1 MQQYHDEAR
10 AIIRLSVP
18 VFIAQIAQTSMGF
31 VDTVM
36 AGGYSATDMAAVAV
50 ASSVWMPAILFGIGL
65 LMAMVPMIAQLN
77 GASKNTD
84 IPFQFQQGLY
94 MALVLSVPIGFILYK
109 AGFIINI
116 MDVEA
121 ALANKTI
128 GYLHAVIWAV
138 PAFLA
143 FQAIRNLCEGMSL
156 TVPAMVIGFIGLA
169 ANIPL
174 NWMFVY
180 GKLGAPE
187 LGGVG
192 CGVATALVYWLMA
205 ILMALYV
212 AMSKKLSGLHLFAS
226 FYAPKLKEQVRL
238 FQLGFPVA
246 ASLFF
251 EVTLFA
257 VIAILIA
264 PLGPITVAAHQ
275 VAINFSTMIFML
287 PMSLGVAVSIR
298 VGHLLGKRTTEGA
311 GNSAKIGTWLGVSTA
326 IITAL
331 LTVWLR
337 DPIIALYS
345 DNPEVATLASSLML
359 LAAVYQITDA
369 IQVVAAGALRGYKD
383 MRAIFQRTLIAYW
396 GLGLPLGYVLGMTD
410 WLVPAMGAHGFWIGI
425 IIGLSSA
432 AVLLGLRLR
441 WLRQQPSDFQL
452 AMAER

>member
-1 MQQYHDEAR
+1 MQQYRDEAS
-10 AIIRLSVP
+10 AIIRLSIP

-77 GASKNTD
+77 GASKD
-84 IPFQFQQGLY
+84 DQIPYQFQQGLY
-94 MALVLSVPIGFILYK
+94 MALFLSIPIGLVLYK
-109 AGFIINI
+109 AGVIINL

-121 ALANKTI
+121 ALTDKTI

-138 PAFLA
+138 PAFLV
-143 FQAIRNLCEGMSL
+143 FQAIRNLCEGMSM
-156 TVPAMVIGFIGLA
+156 TIPAMVIGFIGLA

-192 CGVATALVYWLMA
+192 CGVATAIVYWLMA
-205 ILMALYV
+205 VLMWIYV
-212 AMSKKLSGLHLFAS
+212 VFSKKLSTLQLFVS
-226 FYAPKLKEQVRL
+226 LYAPAFKEQIRL
-238 FQLGFPVA
+238 FRLGFPVA

-257 VIAILIA
+257 AIAILIA

-287 PMSLGVAVSIR
+287 PMSLSAAVSIR
-298 VGHLLGKRTTEGA
+298 VGHLLGKRTTVGA
-311 GNSAKIGTWLGVSTA
+311 GNSAKIGIWLGVSTA
-326 IITAL
+326 CITAI

-345 DNPEVATLASSLML
+345 DNVEVATLASSLML
-359 LAAVYQITDA
+359 LAAVYQITDS

-383 MRAIFQRTLIAYW
+383 MRAIFQRTLVSYW
-396 GLGLPLGYVLGMTD
+396 VFGLPLGYVLGMTD
-410 WLVPAMGAHGFWIGI
+410 WLVPAMGAHGFWVGI
-425 IIGLSSA
+425 IIGISTA
-432 AVLLGLRLR
+432 ALLLGLRLFWMR
-441 WLRQQPSDFQL
+441 NQSSEFQL
-452 AMAER
+452 AMSER